1 MARWHT
7 DREEL
12 VKQLNSAS
20 KWSVT
25 GHVLDAQI
33 RALDALY
40 DLLEREVISETFY
53 RYCLMEIAQLE
64 TGNAVAFYTGLT

>member
-20 KWSVT
+20 VWSIT
-25 GHVLDAQI
+25 WNELGAQI

-40 DLLEREVISETFY
+40 DLLEMGVISETFY
-53 RYCLMEIAQLE
+53 RYSLFELAQID
-64 TGNAVAFYTGLT
+64 TGNGVAFYTGLT

>member
-20 KWSVT
+20 VWSIT
-25 GHVLDAQI
+25 RNELGAQI

-40 DLLEREVISETFY
+40 DLLEMGVISAEFY
-53 RYCLMEIAQLE
+53 RVSLMSIAQID
-64 TGNAVAFYTGLT
+64 TGKGVYFYTGLT